1 MARPEI
7 TGRKPSASTG
17 LSEQRN
23 GAPKKEED
31 GADAAPPLAPFPL
44 LALTIQQ
51 FCEVFNISEGFYY
64 KLKKKK
70 LGPREMKVGTRT
82 LITVEAAKAWG
93 RERER
98 ITEAEAKA
106 KAAPHA
112 CAAA

>member
-23 GAPKKEED
+23 GAPKEED
-31 GADAAPPLAPFPL
+31 GADAAPPLAPVPL

-51 FCEVFNISEGFYY
+51 FCEAFNISEGFYY